1 MRCTSGAGSELLMGF
16 HESKSLLYLE
26 ARCLCLQRGM
36 GVQGT
41 QNGGIDGAPVT
52 CTVPG
57 GMRELMA
64 ENLVAVWLD
73 LECASGNDARPTES
87 EIRVGAKI
95 LPYLIAGSDLICS
108 GFGSILKYDNSFN
121 PSLLNGEEMEDFLVL
136 QRDFEADGGLTPVGE
151 TEIIDLRSRAVQ
163 AIGAVFEELD
173 LAKPTAD
180 MMASVV
186 AASGSAETNSY
197 LPRDVAFISEAIKQ
211 RGINVIDVINALA
224 KRGYRVE
231 AQNLLNV
238 VKLRVTGDY
247 LQTSAIVRNGRII
260 SAVNDP
266 NEYLGPG
273 TGYRLS
279 AERRAKLVNIRDVLD
294 RDEVLRSEA
303 RHAKTETRLIQY
315 RTMGPAEAGT
325 DPKEVVIGISPGFG
339 LKIFRTLG
347 GHPLS
352 SVLDALTTG
361 IRAKGGKP
369 RIVRLRHTADTSFL
383 GLSAARLA
391 GSGIGIGIQAK
402 GTSVIHQ
409 RDRLPHHNLELFSNA
424 PITKL
429 EHYRRLGENATS
441 YALGETPEPVVVPT
455 KGEAMGARFH
465 AQVALIYAI
474 ETGLTEDGAAPEN
487 IEIRLAEAAQ

>member
-1 MRCTSGAGSELLMGF
+1 
-16 HESKSLLYLE
+16 
-26 ARCLCLQRGM
+26 
-36 GVQGT
+36 
-41 QNGGIDGAPVT
+41 
-52 CTVPG
+52 
-57 GMRELMA
+57 
-64 ENLVAVWLD
+64 
-73 LECASGNDARPTES
+73 
-87 EIRVGAKI
+87 
-95 LPYLIAGSDLICS
+95 
-108 GFGSILKYDNSFN
+108 
-121 PSLLNGEEMEDFLVL
+121 
-136 QRDFEADGGLTPVGE
+136 
-151 TEIIDLRSRAVQ
+151 
-163 AIGAVFEELD
+163 
-173 LAKPTAD
+173 

-186 AASGSAETNSY
+186 AASGSEETRSY
-197 LPRDVAFISEAIKQ
+197 APRDVSFISEAIKQ
-211 RGINVIDVINALA
+211 RRINVIDVIRALA
-224 KRGYRVE
+224 RRGYRQE

-247 LQTSAIVRNGRII
+247 LQTSAIVRNGHII

-279 AERRAKLVNIRDVLD
+279 RERREQLVNIRDVLD
-294 RDEVLRSEA
+294 RDEVLRNEA
-303 RHAKTETRLIQY
+303 RHAKTEARLIQY
-315 RTMGPAEAGT
+315 RTMGTAEPGT
-325 DPKEVVIGISPGFG
+325 DPKEVVIGISPAFG

-352 SVLDALTTG
+352 SVLDALISG

-402 GTSVIHQ
+402 GTAVIHQ
-409 RDRLPHHNLELFSNA
+409 SDRLPHHNLELFSNA

-429 EHYRRLGENATS
+429 EHYRRLGENAAA
-441 YALGETPEPVVVPT
+441 YANGETPEPVVVPT
-455 KGEAMGARFH
+455 KGEALGSRFH

-474 ETGLTEDGAAPEN
+474 ETELVEDGAAPEN

>member
-1 MRCTSGAGSELLMGF
+1 
-16 HESKSLLYLE
+16 
-26 ARCLCLQRGM
+26 
-36 GVQGT
+36 
-41 QNGGIDGAPVT
+41 
-52 CTVPG
+52 
-57 GMRELMA
+57 
-64 ENLVAVWLD
+64 
-73 LECASGNDARPTES
+73 
-87 EIRVGAKI
+87 
-95 LPYLIAGSDLICS
+95 
-108 GFGSILKYDNSFN
+108 
-121 PSLLNGEEMEDFLVL
+121 
-136 QRDFEADGGLTPVGE
+136 
-151 TEIIDLRSRAVQ
+151 
-163 AIGAVFEELD
+163 
-173 LAKPTAD
+173 
-180 MMASVV
+180 
-186 AASGSAETNSY
+186 
-197 LPRDVAFISEAIKQ
+197 
-211 RGINVIDVINALA
+211 VIDVIKALA
-224 KRGYRVE
+224 KRGYRTE

-247 LQTSAIVRNGRII
+247 LQTSAIVRNGHII

-315 RTMGPAEAGT
+315 RTMGQAEAGT
-325 DPKEVVIGISPGFG
+325 DSKEVVIGISPGFG

-352 SVLDALTTG
+352 SVLDALTSG
-361 IRAKGGKP
+361 IRAKGGRP

-402 GTSVIHQ
+402 GTTVIHQ

-429 EHYRRLGENATS
+429 EHYRRLGENAAA

-474 ETGLTEDGAAPEN
+474 ETGLTQDGAAPEN
-487 IEIRLAEAAQ
+487 IEIRLVEAAQ

>member
-1 MRCTSGAGSELLMGF
+1 
-16 HESKSLLYLE
+16 
-26 ARCLCLQRGM
+26 M

-57 GMRELMA
+57 GIRELMA

-73 LECASGNDARPTES
+73 LECASGNDAAATES

-95 LPYLIAGSDLICS
+95 LPYLIAGSDLVCS
-108 GFGSILKYDNSFN
+108 GFGSILAYDNSFN
-121 PSLLNGEEMEDFLVL
+121 PSLMNGEEMEDFLVL

-151 TEIIDLRSRAVQ
+151 TEILELRSKAVQ
-163 AIGAVFEELD
+163 AIAAVLEELD
-173 LAKPTAD
+173 LGRPTPA

-186 AASGSAETNSY
+186 AASGSEQTESY
-197 LPRDVAFISEAIKQ
+197 MPRDVSFISEAIKA
-211 RGINVIDVINALA
+211 RGINVIDVIRALA
-224 KRGYRVE
+224 KRGFRE
-231 AQNLLNV
+231 AAQNLLNV
-238 VKLRVTGDY
+238 VKLRVSGDY
-247 LQTSAIVRNGRII
+247 LQTSAIVRNGKII

-266 NEYLGPG
+266 NEYVGPG

-279 AERRAKLVNIRDVLD
+279 PQRREEIVNIRDVLD
-294 RDEVLRSEA
+294 RDEVLRSEG

-315 RTMGPAEAGT
+315 RGMGPAEPGT
-325 DPKEVVIGISPGFG
+325 DAKEVVIGISPAFG
-339 LKIFRTLG
+339 LKIFRTLA

-352 SVLDALTTG
+352 AILNALTSG
-361 IRAKGGKP
+361 IRAKGCRS
-369 RIVRLRHTADTSFL
+369 RIVRLHHTADTSFL

-391 GSGIGIGIQAK
+391 GSGVGIGIQAK
-402 GTSVIHQ
+402 GTAVIHQ

-429 EHYRRLGENATS
+429 EHYRRFGENAAA

-465 AQVALIYAI
+465 AQVAFIYAI
-474 ETGLTEDGAAPEN
+474 ETELAKDGAAPEN
-487 IEIRLAEAAQ
+487 IEISLLEAAQ